1 MINKSKVLVI
11 GLDGASYDIIRT
23 AMIQGKMPFL
33 KNLFEKK
40 RNIVKLRSTIPSS
53 TAPSWTSMMTGV
65 NPGKH
70 GIYDFL
76 IHNGFKERPA
86 RYSDV
91 KKPFVWD
98 ILSKYG
104 IKSAIIGHPLTY
116 PVKKD
121 KNILM
126 VSGILSPELNELSV
140 YPPELI
146 HILREENYSI
156 DIEEKMPLLK
166 SAMTPL

>member
-98 ILSKYG
+98 IDF
-104 IKSAIIGHPLTY
+104 A
-116 PVKKD
+116 D
-121 KNILM
+121 
-126 VSGILSPELNELSV
+126 
-140 YPPELI
+140 
-146 HILREENYSI
+146 
-156 DIEEKMPLLK
+156 
-166 SAMTPL
+166 